1 MLDRWIHSGDH
12 AVWLELDGQGALH
25 RQTYRALRG
34 AILSGRLAAGARLPS
49 TRSLAAEAGVAR
61 NTAIQAFDQLVAE
74 GYAVTRHGAG
84 TFVAAPLPEAPA
96 ARPARAGARG
106 ARVRLSSHGERVRR
120 AAPPGGLSWNPPRP
134 RLPYDFRYGEPAY
147 ADLPYAKWCR
157 LLARRARDA
166 TRRDLDYGPP
176 GGAPELREAL
186 AGYLARARGVACSPA
201 QVVVVSGSQQAID
214 LAARLLVDPG
224 DAVAIEDPHYPA
236 LRRSFEAA
244 GAQILALPVDAE
256 GLPVEQ
262 LPEAGA
268 RLACVTPSHQFPT
281 GVVMPL
287 ARRLELLAWAR
298 RADAFVLEDDYDS
311 EFRYDGPPIESLQ
324 GLDRDGRVLYV
335 GTVSKVLFPSLR
347 IGYLVAPEP
356 LAPVFLAAKALGD
369 TGSAGLEQRVL
380 AEFIAD
386 GSFER
391 HVRRAR
397 SRHGARRRALMDAVA
412 EHLGDAVDVTG
423 ANAGLHVVLWVRG
436 APAARATE
444 LRQRA
449 AAAGVGVYGLRPFCR
464 HPPRRAGLLLGYAS
478 LDEEAIREGV
488 RRLASVLS

>member
-1 MLDRWIHSGDH
+1 VL
-12 AVWLELDGQGALH
+12 LELDGRGALQ
-25 RQTYRALRG
+25 RQTYRALRA
-34 AILSGRLAAGARLPS
+34 AILGGRLAAGARLPS
-49 TRSLAAEAGVAR
+49 TRSLASEAGVAR
-61 NTAIQAFDQLVAE
+61 NTVIQAFDQLVAE

-84 TFVAAPLPEAPA
+84 TFVAARVPEAPGRRA
-96 ARPARAGARG
+96 GRAAGAR
-106 ARVRLSSHGERVRR
+106 ARVQLSSQGERIRRVAAGRLSWS
-120 AAPPGGLSWNPPRP
+120 PPRA

-147 ADLPYAKWCR
+147 ADLPYSKWCR

-186 AGYLARARGVACSPA
+186 AGYLARARGVACTPE
-201 QVVVVSGSQQAID
+201 QVLVVRGSQQAID

-224 DAVAIEDPHYPA
+224 DGVAIEEPHYPA
-236 LRRSFEAA
+236 LRRSFEAV
-244 GAQILALPVDAE
+244 GAEILALPVDGE
-256 GLPVEQ
+256 GLPVAE

-311 EFRYDGPPIESLQ
+311 EFRYDGLPIESLQ
-324 GLDRDGRVLYV
+324 GLDRDERVLYV
-335 GTVSKVLFPSLR
+335 GTVSKVLFPALR

-356 LAPVFLAAKALGD
+356 LAPVFLAAQALSD
-369 TGSAGLEQRVL
+369 TGGAGLEQRAL
-380 AEFIAD
+380 AEFIGD

-391 HVRRAR
+391 HIRRAR
-397 SRHGARRRALMDAVA
+397 SRHAARRRALMAA
-412 EHLGDAVDVTG
+412 IGEHLGDAVDVTG

-436 APAARATE
+436 APAARAGE
-444 LRQRA
+444 LRERA
-449 AAAGVGVYGLRPFCR
+449 AAAGVGVYSVRPFYR

-478 LDEEAIREGV
+478 LDEDAIREGV
-488 RRLASVLS
+488 QRLASVLG